1 MPLYPLKYKVSAR
14 WVDDEVYDSFGNRI
28 RTPNPNPLVT
38 VLQGLWRPKD
48 GDLEKFQMTASEF
61 RALTGIIVY
70 GGDIEKRGI
79 TKTHVPESIHRR
91 IQARWLKG
99 EEPDQPIGTGSRIV
113 CKKKASQLRLERAKN
128 GTPFNKDIPIRV
140 RKKN

>member
-1 MPLYPLKYKVSAR
+1 MALHPLKYKVSAR
-14 WVDDEVYDSFGNRI
+14 WVDDEVYDQYGIRI
-28 RTPNPNPLVT
+28 KTPNPDPMVT
-38 VLQGLWRPKD
+38 VLQGLWRKKE

-79 TKTHVPESIHRR
+79 TKTLVPESIHRR

-113 CKKKASQLRLERAKN
+113 SKKKASQLRLERAKN

-140 RKKN
+140 RKKK